1 MGMTF
6 KLKKKCF
13 LISAVKRRG
22 RLEIDSVVILKR
34 EKMDWEKDA
43 HYSQEDEKS
52 PWLVLIISFAD
63 HWENGKAK

>member
-6 KLKKKCF
+6 KLKKNVF

-34 EKMDWEKDA
+34 EKMGWEKDT
-43 HYSQEDEKS
+43 HYSQEDESS
-52 PWLVLIISFAD
+52 PWLVLISSFAD
-63 HWENGKAK
+63 R